1 MSPDE
6 HSAPRYR
13 EPLLGVVFD
22 LDGTLVVSNQ
32 NFPKMRKEV
41 IRIAELH
48 GVMPGHLS
56 PREPTARL
64 ISAADAELERSGVV
78 EALRHRFLA
87 DVHRVIDAIE
97 MEALPTTHAR
107 PGAGELLQAL
117 EERGYRI
124 GLLTRS
130 CDAFCRAALQRTG
143 LAPHFPFLRTRSAA
157 GPAKPSPDALLLLL
171 HDMGV
176 PPARALFVG
185 DHTMDAECAVGARV
199 RFYGILEETPGPDSI
214 TVERFRASGADAV
227 AKNLTDLAQFI
238 GVAVRA
244 PRPTAPPVH
253 P

>member
-1 MSPDE
+1 MPQDA
-6 HSAPRYR
+6 HAAPPYR
-13 EPLLGVVFD
+13 EPLLGIVFD

-56 PREPTARL
+56 TREPTARL
-64 ISAADAELERSGVV
+64 ITAAEDELSLAGVP
-78 EALRHRFLA
+78 ETMRHRFVA
-87 DVHRVIDAIE
+87 DVHRAIDAIE

-107 PGAGELLQAL
+107 TGAGELLKAL
-117 EERGYRI
+117 EDRGYRI

-130 CDAFCRAALQRTG
+130 CDAFCRAALQRTA
-143 LAPHFPFLRTRSAA
+143 LAPHFPYLRTRSAA

-199 RFYGILEETPGPDSI
+199 RFYGILPETLGPEPMTAD
-214 TVERFRASGADAV
+214 RFRAAGAAAV
-227 AKNLTDLAQFI
+227 AKSLTELGRLI
-238 GVAVRA
+238 GVSSPATPASASVARN
-244 PRPTAPPVH
+244 
-253 P
+253 